1 MFFSMPTQTKEQGTT
16 FVAMLHGSIR
26 RNGAKKPIEWTAE
39 AAITRNY
46 IVCRQYNV
54 RSLNRISKKCWTR
67 ENRKMMYRYGCAHF
81 AISVCI
87 RRGFPAVANGS
98 FSFSTIIFVLNFF
111 IERDS
116 IRLAIYSSPFHSW
129 ISAKLQSDD
138 MSTIKG
144 KSFFLYWSIFERLIH
159 DDSSG
164 FCVLIIIISES
175 FYAFVRFSKLK
186 KGKHIYTLF
195 PSLLLYRVLLSVL
208 PWQTEGN
215 QKLVSSIRLWKFQ
228 SGLYTIALIVS
239 RLLFIIMLYILSHSL
254 AVSINW
260 QSLFNSDVQ
269 PAPCTST

>member
-1 MFFSMPTQTKEQGTT
+1 MFVHWIEFQ
-16 FVAMLHGSIR
+16 
-26 RNGAKKPIEWTAE
+26 RNVEHA
-39 AAITRNY
+39 
-46 IVCRQYNV
+46 
-54 RSLNRISKKCWTR
+54 RIGKWCID
-67 ENRKMMYRYGCAHF
+67 MVPHF

-186 KGKHIYTLF
+186 KGKHTIYTLF

-228 SGLYTIALIVS
+228 SGLYTI
-239 RLLFIIMLYILSHSL
+239 RLNRLKTSIYYYAIYILSHSL